1 MTIGN
6 LKVNGIMRRECR
18 GEKKVQKWN
27 PGEHILPRKPIEQNL
42 KKRVVNNSY
51 PEREREK

>member
-1 MTIGN
+1 MTIGA

-27 PGEHILPRKPIEQNL
+27 PGEHILPRKPIEQNF

-51 PEREREK
+51 PETEREK